1 MEVKLKRKI
10 FIGDIHGCY
19 TELKKL
25 LKKLDYNSKQ
35 DRLISL
41 GDLINKGPASAKVL
55 DFFMSNDLEVVKGN
69 HEDWLY
75 RALTGQCKLYEE
87 AKTILS
93 DSAYSKKE
101 IISWLESLPAYIKED
116 DFVAVH
122 AGFSPYCKLKE
133 NLERDLFTVRYV
145 DKESQELFA
154 KDNGSQKLS
163 PWYEEFAYHK
173 SGKREIIH
181 GHWAKKKVCEYG
193 RIIGLDTGCVYGGY
207 LTAYLFPSKRIVQVP
222 SEQRKQFDY

>member
-101 IISWLESLPAYIKED
+101 IIE
-116 DFVAVH
+116 
-122 AGFSPYCKLKE
+122 
-133 NLERDLFTVRYV
+133 
-145 DKESQELFA
+145 
-154 KDNGSQKLS
+154 GSQ
-163 PWYEEFAYHK
+163 
-173 SGKREIIH
+173 IISN
-181 GHWAKKKVCEYG
+181 
-193 RIIGLDTGCVYGGY
+193 IL
-207 LTAYLFPSKRIVQVP
+207 
-222 SEQRKQFDY
+222 KQ